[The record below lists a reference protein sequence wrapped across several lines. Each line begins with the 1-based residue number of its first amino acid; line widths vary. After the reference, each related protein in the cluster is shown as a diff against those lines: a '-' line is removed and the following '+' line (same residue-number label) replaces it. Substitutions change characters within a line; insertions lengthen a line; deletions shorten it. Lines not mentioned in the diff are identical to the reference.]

1 MAYTLV
7 HGEEVKF
14 MYGATSPTTEIAG
27 LREIPEFSKPA
38 REKVE
43 ITCLTDTEKKY
54 LAGLGDSVSELAFKF
69 LYEKGTFATLDALTE
84 DQKCKLVL
92 SDGSSFEFT
101 GKFAMSYNGGGVNT
115 AAEMTLTVTI
125 SGEPPKFTA
134 GAGVGA

>member
-134 GAGVGA
+134 GAGA

>member
-14 MYGATSPTTEIAG
+14 MYGATSATTEIRG

-69 LYEKGTFATLDALTE
+69 LYEASTFATLDALTE

-92 SDGSSFEFT
+92 SDGSSFEFA
-101 GKFAMSYNGGGVNT
+101 GKFAMTYHGGGTNT

-125 SGEPPKFTA
+125 SGEPPVFSA
-134 GAGVGA
+134 GAGA

>member
-7 HGEEVKF
+7 HGEDVKF
-14 MYGATSPTTEIAG
+14 MYGASSATTEIAG

-43 ITCLTDTEKKY
+43 ITCLADTEKKY

-69 LYEKGTFATLDALTE
+69 LYEKDTFDTLNKLTE

-92 SDGSSFEFT
+92 SDGSSFEFA

-115 AAEMTLTVTI
+115 AAEMTLTITV
-125 SGEPPKFTA
+125 SGEPPVFTPGA
-134 GAGVGA
+134 GA

>member
-7 HGEEVKF
+7 HGEDVKF
-14 MYGATSPTTEIAG
+14 MYGAASATTEIRG

-43 ITCLTDTEKKY
+43 ITCLADTEKKY

-69 LYEKGTFATLDALTE
+69 LYEKETFATLNALTE

-92 SDGSSFEFT
+92 SDGSSFEFA

-115 AAEMTLTVTI
+115 AAEMTLTITI
-125 SGEPPKFTA
+125 SGEPPVFKT
-134 GAGVGA
+134 GA

>member
-14 MYGATSPTTEIAG
+14 MYGATSPTTEIQG